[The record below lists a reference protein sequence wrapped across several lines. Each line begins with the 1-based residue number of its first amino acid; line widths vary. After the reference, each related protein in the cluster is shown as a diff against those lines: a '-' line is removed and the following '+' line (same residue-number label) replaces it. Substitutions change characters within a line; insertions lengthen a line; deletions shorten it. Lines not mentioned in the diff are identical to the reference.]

1 MAAFRLVYDSRHLQS
16 DCQERGSTPEP
27 YARQST
33 MGYLYLFLYSVRRAG
48 VRGRAL
54 SIPLRDAGRRLCL
67 LLRAN
72 ISHHQTPE
80 QGHGHRGSRCHDN
93 RGVT

>member
-1 MAAFRLVYDSRHLQS
+1 MTHVTCSLTAKNGDQLRNPTLGNRLWA
-16 DCQERGSTPEP
+16 TF
-27 YARQST
+27 T
-33 MGYLYLFLYSVRRAG
+33 FLYGVRRAG